1 MTTNPWRRRFP
12 GITGDWARFDG
23 PAGTQAVDTAID
35 AMASYLRGG
44 DNANAHG
51 TFAASQATD
60 ALVASA
66 RHTVGRLLGAD
77 PRGVV
82 FGPNMTSL
90 LFAFTRAIGP
100 TLGPGDEIVCTELD
114 HDANV
119 WPWVMAANDREAAL
133 VRTVRVDT
141 ASGRLDTEHLAE
153 LLNAKTR
160 WLAITGAS
168 NAVGTMPDLAEAVK
182 LAHAVGARVLVDAV
196 HLVPHRVVDIA
207 TLGCDALACSPYKW
221 YGPHAGVLWLDPDL
235 LASLEPYKVRPAPDE
250 GPTRL
255 ETGTPS
261 YEAIAG
267 AQAAA
272 QFLLD
277 EGLDVIAAHE
287 RATFAPLLD
296 GLLDMDHVTVHG
308 PHDLADRAP
317 TVAFTVNGMHPL
329 ATAESLAAER
339 IAVWSGNYYALEL
352 MTALGLEETG
362 GAVRAGLA
370 CYTNDEDVNRL
381 LEAVASLA

>member
-1 MTTNPWRRRFP
+1 MTTNPWRARFP
-12 GITGDWARFDG
+12 GVTGDWARFDG
-23 PAGTQAVDTAID
+23 PAGTQVVDSAID
-35 AMASYLRGG
+35 AMRRYLSDG

-51 TFAASQATD
+51 TFAASAATD
-60 ALVASA
+60 RLVDDA
-66 RHTVGRLLGAD
+66 RATVGRLLGAD
-77 PRGVV
+77 PAGVV

-100 TLGPGDEIVCTELD
+100 TLGPGDEIVCTQLD

-119 WPWVMAANDREAAL
+119 WPWVMAARDREAL
-133 VRTVRVDT
+133 VRVARVDQQT
-141 ASGRLDTEHLAE
+141 GRLDTGHLAE
-153 LLNAKTR
+153 LLGPSTR

-168 NAVGTMPDLAEAVK
+168 NAVGTMPDLAEAVR
-182 LAHAVGARVLVDAV
+182 LAHDVGARVLVDAV
-196 HLVPHRVVDIA
+196 HLVPHRVVDI
-207 TLGCDALACSPYKW
+207 TSIGCDALACSPYKW
-221 YGPHAGVLWLDPDL
+221 YGPHAGVLWLEPDL
-235 LASLEPYKVRPAPDE
+235 LASLEPYKVRPAPDV
-250 GPTRL
+250 GPTRM

-267 AQAAA
+267 VAAAA

-277 EGLDVIAAHE
+277 EGLEVISAHE

-296 GLLDMDHVTVHG
+296 GLLAMDHVTVQG

-317 TVAFTVNGMHPL
+317 TVAFTVAGLDPL
-329 ATAESLAAER
+329 ATADALAAAR

-352 MTALGLEETG
+352 MTALGLEESG

-370 CYTNDEDVNRL
+370 CYTDDEDVARL